1 MHPEYVEGAVGRT
14 AGWTPDFSLYTII
27 HLSSMV
33 KDKVSFTLVTGST
46 LPKTELLPKKVI
58 SGVSSLPNTIM
69 LLNEVGSLDKN
80 TFFYA
85 CSLEMTGST
94 ICITYGIFWASADMI
109 GVLLNLFLI

>member
-1 MHPEYVEGAVGRT
+1 
-14 AGWTPDFSLYTII
+14 
-27 HLSSMV
+27 MV